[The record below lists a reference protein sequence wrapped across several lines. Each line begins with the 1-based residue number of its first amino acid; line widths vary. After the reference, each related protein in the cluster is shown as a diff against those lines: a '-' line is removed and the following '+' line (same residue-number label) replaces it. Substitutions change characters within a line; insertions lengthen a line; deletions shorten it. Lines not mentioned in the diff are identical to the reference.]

1 MAMLIVQRRIFI
13 APQAII
19 PDFLI
24 SFKMLNSFNGLFFVE
39 DTPRKHGPDGLYAL
53 KLVTLFELQYD
64 KLAVEEWLNIVKI
77 LCLSSTAS
85 FSPIMRKDMSSKAV
99 FLFVEPITIMRRS
112 FVPIFVKVDNG
123 YIAATVYL
131 KTENRSKI
139 VKANIPSSMYRQAII
154 IRHTAYTA
162 SCTNLSKL
170 CAIIETFVCTFKS
183 FFWCRW
189 IFLFH
194 SIAEH
199 AKFHVIPAPLFF
211 VNLSFTFYL
220 DFIEIFMSFFAHNDS
235 CVVRSIS
242 RLVEPGEKKEA
253 LLHWGQVPSRQG

>member
-24 SFKMLNSFNGLFFVE
+24 SFKMLNSCNGLFFVE

-64 KLAVEEWLNIVKI
+64 KLAVEEWL
-77 LCLSSTAS
+77 
-85 FSPIMRKDMSSKAV
+85 
-99 FLFVEPITIMRRS
+99 
-112 FVPIFVKVDNG
+112 
-123 YIAATVYL
+123 
-131 KTENRSKI
+131 KI
-139 VKANIPSSMYRQAII
+139 VKPNIPSSMYRQAII